1 MSSPKF
7 PCLRF
12 LHLFLVPL
20 LSSAAGSP
28 PNVLFIAVD
37 DLRLQSPVYGQEHMV
52 TPGLERLAAQSVV
65 FSRAYVSVPVCGASR
80 ASLLS
85 GARPADNRFWDYKAR
100 KDVDFPEAPSL
111 PKWFK
116 DHGYTT
122 ISNGK
127 ITIPPKLLKEL
138 DLKEGETIT
147 LEYKKKDTTQ
157 ATLSLL
163 SLFSFKQVQGYFSLS
178 EQYQF
183 HI

>member
-127 ITIPPKLLKEL
+127 ITIRVYCIS
-138 DLKEGETIT
+138 G
-147 LEYKKKDTTQ
+147 
-157 ATLSLL
+157 
-163 SLFSFKQVQGYFSLS
+163 FNNCCV
-178 EQYQF
+178 
-183 HI
+183 